1 MHLLNFVIKV
11 YDIEQHSIATINK
24 IDKTL
29 NSYALFS
36 TPKFTQIKKKKKISL
51 N

>member
-1 MHLLNFVIKV
+1 MHLLNFAIKV
-11 YDIEQHSIATINK
+11 YDIGYHSITTINK

-36 TPKFTQIKKKKKISL
+36 TPKFTQIKRKKISL